1 MLSAPSFLPQ
11 SEDGVTYAE
20 KIGPS
25 DRELDLSNPVDA
37 WRRVRAL
44 SPHIGAWTILHG
56 RRVTVWRARLE
67 DGAFVPEEVQPEGRR
82 RMAYDEFLRGLQP

>member
-1 MLSAPSFLPQ
+1 M
-11 SEDGVTYAE
+11 TYAE
-20 KIGPS
+20 KVGPA
-25 DRELDLSNPVDA
+25 DRRLDLSDPVDA

-44 SPHIGAWTILHG
+44 SPHIGAWTTLFG

-82 RMAYDEFLRGLQP
+82 RMGYDEFLRGLQP